1 MFLSHWSWDVVT
13 MPALLVAT
21 MAATAQVLRR
31 QCGKSFRRGGP
42 NGPNGPMLWQPSLA
56 SGFGAP
62 LEVGCKRFDIS
73 DILVHD
79 RYVIVR
85 QCKADTMLAELTRSG
100 TAGLAPSLTV
110 SPPDLYDCLALPCW
124 SPLGLRW
131 SPGTTWYNEVLKVV
145 ILCKFCRC
153 NMCMKL
159 YECVWYFSCSS
170 VVIAVQTYSMQGNT
184 CTSMSNFR
192 LAPAWSWSKLPNAL
206 VPRQIFPP
214 LFTKGLT
221 HGPKPCLIVMVYWPI
236 YGRSCVTAHYVCALF
251 CRWGWWV
258 KTCEDPTSGESYGR
272 FICLSREIRSWSAFQ
287 CYPCQVDRA
296 VSEILVSAAPCHE
309 PLYIV
314 RLFTWHW
321 SNICYQGV

>member
-1 MFLSHWSWDVVT
+1 MF
-13 MPALLVAT
+13 
-21 MAATAQVLRR
+21 
-31 QCGKSFRRGGP
+31 
-42 NGPNGPMLWQPSLA
+42 
-56 SGFGAP
+56 
-62 LEVGCKRFDIS
+62 
-73 DILVHD
+73 
-79 RYVIVR
+79 IVR

-192 LAPAWSWSKLPNAL
+192 LAPALKLIQTSKRPGAKADLPPSLYQRSHAWTQAL
-206 VPRQIFPP
+206 LDCDGLLAHIWTKLCNCTLCIVLCFADGDDGSKPAKIP
-214 LFTKGLT
+214 LVEK
-221 HGPKPCLIVMVYWPI
+221 VMVDLFALAEKFEAEAL
-236 YGRSCVTAHYVCALF
+236 SNVTL
-251 CRWGWWV
+251 V
-258 KTCEDPTSGESYGR
+258 K
-272 FICLSREIRSWSAFQ
+272 
-287 CYPCQVDRA
+287 
-296 VSEILVSAAPCHE
+296 
-309 PLYIV
+309 
-314 RLFTWHW
+314 
-321 SNICYQGV
+321 